1 MNIYAKYHEDDAN
14 VDVIYVPDSSYFNI
28 ERKQDEFFKWL
39 FDKRNDHA
47 YWKVMDGEKTHCEYD
62 VEAFVHW
69 LNEEIYI
76 NNTDRARVVEKNASV
91 ITSDARVIFF

>member
-1 MNIYAKYHEDDAN
+1 MNIYAKYHEDDAT
-14 VDVIYVPDSSYFNI
+14 VDVIYVPDSLI
-28 ERKQDEFFKWL
+28 IDMECKQDEFFKWL

-69 LNEEIYI
+69 LNDGIYI
-76 NNTDRARVVEKNASV
+76 NDSDRARVVEKNSSIFA
-91 ITSDARVIFF
+91 SDARVIFF